1 MQEKTRYTL
10 LTLIYC
16 ILVIGA
22 LVAAYD
28 SMAEY
33 AFQEIDEKTAALS
46 VKAGSQVSDEVGFLL
61 ADLQNSLDRFKGYL
75 PLALFGSA
83 GLATLILWLIFGFLG
98 RPARGGPVRAK
109 TAAPSGTE
117 KKKEV
122 EKPSLEPAIQLLSM
136 LQREGRFVDFLQE
149 DLNLYDDAQIGAAVR
164 NVHAGC
170 RQVLKEHI
178 GLSPIFKEEE
188 GSQITVP
195 EGFDAHEIR
204 LMGNVTGNPPFQ
216 GALRHRG
223 WKITNIDLPR
233 RVEGREEKWII
244 APAEVEVKKE
254 IMEVS

>member
-10 LTLIYC
+10 WTLIFC
-16 ILVIGA
+16 VLVIGA
-22 LVAAYD
+22 LVVAYYF
-28 SMAEY
+28 MAGY
-33 AFQEIDEKTAALS
+33 AFQEIDQRTNGLV
-46 VKAGSQVSDEVGFLL
+46 VKVGSQVSGEVGSLL
-61 ADLQNSLDRFKGYL
+61 VDLQNSLDRFKGYL

-83 GLATLILWLIFGFLG
+83 GLATLILWLLLGFLG
-98 RPARGGPVRAK
+98 RPAGVGSGRAK
-109 TAAPSGTE
+109 TPVPSGTE

-122 EKPSLEPAIQLLSM
+122 EKPSLEPAIQLLSI

-195 EGFDAHEIR
+195 EGFDAYEIR
-204 LMGNVTGNPPFQ
+204 LTGNVTGNPPFK

-223 WKITNIDLPR
+223 WKITNMDLPR
-233 RVEGREEKWII
+233 RVEGREEKWVI
-244 APAEVEVKKE
+244 APAEVEV
-254 IMEVS
+254 